1 MTNLSALNPVTYAT
15 IGNGSSY
22 SYTVSFSA
30 AATGSVKVADIDIDG
45 NVIQSKVKSTDLQG
59 YNLYVPGWCSTQ
71 QIGNNVYIN

>member
-45 NVIQSKVKSTDLQG
+45 NVIQAKVKSTDLQG